1 MPTSSKDY
9 VNHEVLRE
17 IITQDYVRI
26 QNNIEESLKNSVLE
40 NKADGVI
47 FGLSGGI
54 DSATVAYLSAK
65 IFGKK
70 RLR

>member
-26 QNNIEESLKNSVLE
+26 QNNIEEFLK
-40 NKADGVI
+40 KQ
-47 FGLSGGI
+47 
-54 DSATVAYLSAK
+54 
-65 IFGKK
+65 KK
-70 RLR
+70 